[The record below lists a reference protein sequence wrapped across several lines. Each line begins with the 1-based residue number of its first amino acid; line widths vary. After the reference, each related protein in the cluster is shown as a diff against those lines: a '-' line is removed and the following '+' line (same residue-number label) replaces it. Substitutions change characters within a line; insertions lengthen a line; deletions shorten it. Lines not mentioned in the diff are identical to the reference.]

1 MAEKP
6 IQTRERLP
14 PVWLFLMLGAMLA
27 ATLPA
32 ASCSH
37 VVAPVAS
44 PRLPASVAPDVFDG
58 SLAVDLRNGF
68 EGPEMVPFRSDG
80 IHRVRIDLKE
90 WTQRVIGEVGA
101 DLHARGVPPW
111 GSSGGRVLWVRVS
124 GVELP
129 SEPGGEA
136 VISARLT
143 TADEVDVF
151 AGEGRGQPGLRA
163 ALSDLRRRIVM
174 SPSLQ
179 RFLRGD

>member
-6 IQTRERLP
+6 IQTRERVP
-14 PVWLFLMLGAMLA
+14 HIRLFLMLGGMLA

-32 ASCSH
+32 ASCNH

-44 PRLPASVAPDVFDG
+44 PRLPTSVAPDVFDG
-58 SLAVDLRNGF
+58 SLAVDLRNAF
-68 EGPEMVPFRSDG
+68 EGPEVVPLRSDG

-90 WTQRVIGEVGA
+90 WTQRLIGEMRA
-101 DLHARGVPPW
+101 DLEARGVPPW
-111 GSSGGRVLWVRVS
+111 GKSGGRVLWVRVS

-129 SEPGGEA
+129 SGPGGDA
-136 VISARLT
+136 VISARLK

-163 ALSDLRRRIVM
+163 ALSDLRRRIVT
-174 SPSLQ
+174 SSSLQ
-179 RFLRGD
+179 RFLHGD